1 MKERTCPCQCRSSYR
16 YIFAMVLCTYLILI
30 LRMELKPDYN
40 IFLLTFWRW
49 RSHTATLDSC
59 TFIST
64 YNKIHKQLRHTNT
77 RNSDQDSSKKVP
89 INDNSIVISVITGS
103 ETRFRITYQQATWA
117 NPHDTDNPFNFQN
130 VSFFDENDVAQ
141 MKLGMSCQESAA
153 ICNRD
158 NPPESHL
165 INTKKKLS
173 WWCFQNREIIV
184 LYNQL
189 IKYPDAQWFFVVND
203 DTYVNVP
210 ALRRKIQA
218 YSATRSAC
226 ALGDVGHLQ
235 FPFLGINFWTPIIW
249 DGAGV
254 LINRNAANKL
264 LRVLKVD
271 STRDSGILH
280 VNVHKN
286 DRKIPL
292 IEQCIL
298 NTRISN
304 KWCWW
309 HSDWVLS
316 RCLDSAGIGVT
327 SDHSFVQFPRSMI
340 AKTGIDF
347 NDQASYKVTEDEK
360 DLIASYCMK
369 KTACHNRKT
378 LKSMMD
384 IHNKLIEEW
393 KVDNN

>member
-1 MKERTCPCQCRSSYR
+1 MKERPCQCRSSYR

-30 LRMELKPDYN
+30 LRMELEPDYN
-40 IFLLTFWRW
+40 IFLLNFWRW
-49 RSHTATLDSC
+49 KLHTTNLDSC

-64 YNKIHKQLRHTNT
+64 KNLLRHTPHSN
-77 RNSDQDSSKKVP
+77 QDPTQQKPP
-89 INDNSIVISVITGS
+89 INDNSIIISVITGS
-103 ETRFRITYQQATWA
+103 ETRFRTTYQQATWA

-141 MKLGMSCQESAA
+141 MKLGMNCQESAA
-153 ICNRD
+153 ICGRD

-165 INTKKKLS
+165 INRKKKLS
-173 WWCFQNREIIV
+173 WWCFQNRELLV
-184 LYNQL
+184 LYHQL

-210 ALRRKIQA
+210 ALRTKIQA

-235 FPFLGINFWTPIIW
+235 FPFLGTHFWTPIIW

-264 LRVLKVD
+264 LRVVKVD
-271 STRDSGILH
+271 SSRDSGIH
-280 VNVHKN
+280 NI

-298 NTRISN
+298 NTRIRN

-340 AKTGIDF
+340 AKTRNISGSIDF
-347 NDQASYKVTEDEK
+347 NDQSSMKVTEDEK
-360 DLIASYCMK
+360 DRIASYCMK

-393 KVDNN
+393 KVESRFNNY